1 MALSILSRSCCP
13 LCLTAALSSSMTNTA
28 SSSTSLSSESLSVS
42 FSVWVIILLV
52 FLPCQSSKI
61 EPDVDVTD
69 QAIVSHHLCIY
80 CIILLPAPKL
90 LLMLVL
96 RKIPGCFL
104 KFEHHTI
111 HTKCKSRKV
120 ELLPHSVCCL
130 FHFHICRHVDVLFPV
145 TNQSLG
151 HFFQSDT
158 SNKPRHTST

>member
-1 MALSILSRSCCP
+1 MSNL
-13 LCLTAALSSSMTNTA
+13 
-28 SSSTSLSSESLSVS
+28 
-42 FSVWVIILLV
+42 F
-52 FLPCQSSKI
+52 

-90 LLMLVL
+90 LLMLVF

-130 FHFHICRHVDVLFPV
+130 FQFHICRHVGRCTLSCDEPEPWSLLSKRYEQQTETHLHIGLLSSENVPLH
-145 TNQSLG
+145 TMQSNAHLICKE
-151 HFFQSDT
+151 Q
-158 SNKPRHTST
+158 R